1 MSEERKNEGLQKI
14 ANAIEIDEV
23 ARTLSFDLE
32 TSLDALLLSASR
44 ALNADGASVIVR
56 DNENGDLIF
65 FKAVGTVSDQLEGLE
80 IPAGKGI
87 AGFVAMSGQP
97 MAISDVG
104 SEESFYAEIDKKT
117 GFSTE
122 ILLATPLFF
131 DGDIIGVLEFI
142 NRSGE
147 PPFEPFTP
155 EEMDQAAVYG
165 ESLGALVNA
174 LRASRLSGEL
184 ATKLCGSEEEVDF
197 EEIRGFIADLKAK
210 PGHREML
217 EIAVLVKKISEKGEA
232 HRALCREI
240 LEAMQRFTENSGQI
254 DYSDV

>member
-1 MSEERKNEGLQKI
+1 MSEETKEKGFKKI
-14 ANAIEIDEV
+14 VDAIEIDEV

-32 TSLDALLLSASR
+32 VSLDTLLKTASR

-56 DNENGDLIF
+56 DDENGDLVF

-155 EEMDQAAVYG
+155 EEMDQAGVYG

-184 ATKLCGSEEEVDF
+184 ATRLCSSEGEVDIDEF
-197 EEIRGFIADLKAK
+197 RGWIADLNAK
-210 PGHREML
+210 PDHREML

-240 LEAMQRFTENSGQI
+240 LEAMHKFTENSGQI